1 MKKRIFAF
9 ITLIAMT
16 LSAGCTGSSPESGTG
31 NGTASVS
38 ESAPTSVSAAV
49 SSSEMISEPTNAPVE
64 TSMQSSSAASEPMS
78 APEGESFEVNPPFF
92 KVEDKNSGA
101 VVYMLGSMHIGKEG
115 AAYPDKMYKALD
127 ECDTLAVEVDIQA
140 LENDL
145 SASME
150 ATMILLCERGKTV
163 RDYLGDDYEPIMQ
176 KFREKGLYNRL
187 YESYIPALWSS
198 LWTSA
203 AAVESGFDVNAG
215 TDRLLLTYAKE
226 HGKAVEEIESAK
238 EQYQME
244 ADNSAEMQTYTLKT
258 ATELSAEETKE
269 QLDTLYDAWKSGD
282 INTLRSLVEDEGS
295 DSESEVLPEE
305 LEADY
310 EKYYA
315 AMYTDRQKKMADYI
329 QNKLKTGGKT
339 FVVVGA
345 LHYAAPPSILDILA
359 ENGYTVETL
368 Q

>member
-1 MKKRIFAF
+1 MKKQIFAV
-9 ITLIAMT
+9 ITLIVMT
-16 LSAGCTGSSPESGTG
+16 LFTGCNNSSPESVPASEP
-31 NGTASVS
+31 ASVPAS
-38 ESAPTSVSAAV
+38 ISTTV
-49 SSSEMISEPTNAPVE
+49 SSNETISEPTSAPAE
-64 TSMQSSSAASEPMS
+64 ASTQSSSAESGQTS
-78 APEGESFEVNPPFF
+78 APENEGFEVSPPFF
-92 KVEDKNSGA
+92 KVENNDTGA

-140 LENDL
+140 LESDL
-145 SASME
+145 NASME

-244 ADNSAEMQTYTLKT
+244 AGNSAEMQTYTLKT

-282 INTLRSLVEDEGS
+282 INTLKALAEDEGS
-295 DSESEVLPEE
+295 DEDEPLPEE
-305 LEADY
+305 LEDDY